1 MHGCSSSGCYRQ
13 ITLICNRPSAL
24 HRHCICSGG
33 TLTYLGDEDAVAS
46 VDAHGEALA
55 VLVEGTG
62 ANSEDL
68 GLVEVLNGG
77 LGKEDAGGS
86 LGLGLDALDED
97 AVKKGDES
105 LDGADGG
112 GLWQ

>member
-1 MHGCSSSGCYRQ
+1 MYC
-13 ITLICNRPSAL
+13 
-24 HRHCICSGG
+24 GG
-33 TLTYLGDEDAVAS
+33 TLTYLRDKDAVAS
-46 VDAHGEALA
+46 VDTHGETLA

-62 ANSEDL
+62 ANGENL

-77 LGKEDAGGS
+77 LGEEDAGGS

-97 AVKKGDES
+97 AVKEGDEG

-112 GLWQ
+112 GLW